1 MSDTTSDADKIRNK
15 RLAKLQASPRTG
27 EGGESSNSNAAVSKA
42 TDAPSDVFSQD
53 QTRPRISL
61 TTSGASAVSPSPQS
75 NPFTQLGLNKI
86 NVEKE
91 GTASSGLPMKRTGVS
106 SSAGIRSKSPPG
118 RSPATPPNPKET
130 LEAWEDKT
138 LSGIFRIT
146 LKPGVARDAHGQALH
161 YAPGVRG
168 DLEEQ
173 NEAVRLSTGV
183 LDQAILEVAS
193 GLGSTPPLDFLLAC
207 WKRVSRL
214 YRGVKAGKTEDSK
227 NRILKEARR
236 ICMSYCIFAIT
247 MPEMF
252 GQEPPPSSP
261 LTPHLLFDPED
272 DRGVCHDFLTEA
284 SLRAVDD
291 ELVRGALV
299 EAVEELS
306 QQLATMT
313 LNDDYKPYVLALKS
327 IARFPVLVNAVTKS
341 SLFLPSG
348 VAPQDLEKKTLLG
361 PFFQISPLQGVVT
374 LTYFSSPKTRDKGYI
389 INSQKALRMSLQT
402 HQADLLDIVNHV
414 IRASKESRE
423 RMLDW
428 FALIVNANQKRRGMQ
443 VDAATVSSD
452 GFMINVTTILDQLCD
467 PFMDSTFSKIDR
479 IEVDYLRRHPRVQI
493 REETKLNADQNTSDR
508 FYSTPVEGSSNFISE
523 IFFLTLAAHHYGTE
537 AANTKLDQLEKDLKY
552 LEKQTER
559 MEAER
564 HKFVNTPQLALFDRR
579 MEEMRERVDNGLS
592 YKFGIQGV
600 LFDDLSQARSMQFMR
615 YVIVWMLRI
624 VGSHHAF
631 PKRELRQVLAS
642 PSGRASMLIFGSLPL
657 PEVQPEVFRCLPE
670 YYLEDIISNFKFI
683 FKYLPHVITST
694 QSDELVILCIT
705 FLRSSEYIKNPYL
718 KSGLVSLLFFG
729 IWPQYGRTKGI
740 LGDLLNSL
748 PFATDNLLH
757 SLMKFYIEV
766 ENTGTHTQFFDKF
779 NIRYEIFQVIK
790 CIWTNPIYREHLS
803 QESKINV
810 EFFVRFVNLLLNDV
824 TFVLDESL
832 NALVKIHDLQKELE
846 DPSIDASVRAEK
858 EESLATQERT
868 ATSYMQLTNETVAML
883 KLFTEALADAFT
895 MPEIVQR
902 LADMLDYNVDSLVG
916 PRCSN
921 LKVEK
926 KEKYSFNPRGLLSE
940 IIDVYLNLRDKTTF
954 AEAVARDGRS
964 YKPENFE
971 KAAALMRRHDLKSP
985 EEIAAW
991 NALGERFKQAKM
1003 ADDQAEEDL
1012 GEVPD
1017 EFLDPLMYTLME
1029 DPVILPASKVSIDR
1043 STIRSHLL
1051 SDPNDPFNRAP
1062 LKIEDVIPDLE
1073 LKAKIQAFKAEKK
1086 GRRVVGDTMDT
1097 TAG

>member
-1 MSDTTSDADKIRNK
+1 MSDTISDADKIRNK
-15 RLAKLQASPRTG
+15 RLAKLQASTRAG
-27 EGGESSNSNAAVSKA
+27 EGEESSSSRTTAPRVMDPSS
-42 TDAPSDVFSQD
+42 DAPTQG
-53 QTRPRISL
+53 QTSPRINI
-61 TTSGASAVSPSPQS
+61 TGSGASAVSPTPS
-75 NPFTQLGLNKI
+75 NPFAQLGMNKI
-86 NVEKE
+86 NAEEE
-91 GTASSGLPMKRTGVS
+91 GITASGVPMKRADMS
-106 SSAGIRSKSPPG
+106 SSGIRPKSPPSW
-118 RSPATPPNPKET
+118 RSSTQANPKET
-130 LEAWEDKT
+130 LEAWEDKI
-138 LSGIFRIT
+138 LSGIFRVT
-146 LKPGVARDAHGQALH
+146 LQLGVTRDTHGQALY
-161 YAPGVRG
+161 YAPGVRA

-173 NEAVRLSTGV
+173 QQVVRLSTGV
-183 LDQAILEVAS
+183 LDQAILEAAS
-193 GLGSTPPLDFLLAC
+193 NLGSTPPLDFLLAC

-214 YRGVKAGKTEDSK
+214 YRSMKAGRTEDAK
-227 NRILKEARR
+227 NKILKEARR

-252 GQEPPPSSP
+252 GQDPPPSSP
-261 LTPHLLFDPED
+261 LAPHLLLDPED

-284 SLRAVDD
+284 SLRAADD
-291 ELVRGALV
+291 ESVCQALV

-306 QQLATMT
+306 KRLGSMT
-313 LNDDYKPYVLALKS
+313 LNDNYKPYVLALKN
-327 IARFPVLVNAVTKS
+327 IARFPALINAVTKS
-341 SLFLPSG
+341 SLFVPSEI
-348 VAPQDLEKKTLLG
+348 APQDIEKNTLLG
-361 PFFQISPLQGVVT
+361 PFFQISPLQDDVT
-374 LTYFSSPKTRDKGYI
+374 STYFSSPRTRDRAYI

-402 HQADLLDIVNHV
+402 HQTDLLDIVNHI
-414 IRASKESRE
+414 IRASKESRGG
-423 RMLDW
+423 MLDW
-428 FALIVNANQKRRGMQ
+428 FALTVNANQKRRGLQ
-443 VDAATVSSD
+443 VDGATVSSD

-493 REETKLNADQNTSDR
+493 QEETKLNADQNTSDR
-508 FYSTPVEGSSNFISE
+508 FYSTTVEGTSNFISE
-523 IFFLTLAAHHYGTE
+523 LFFLTLAAHHYGTE
-537 AANTKLDQLEKDLKY
+537 AANSKLDQLEKDLKY

-564 HKFVNTPQLALFDRR
+564 HRFINTPQLVLFDRQ
-579 MEEMRERVDNGLS
+579 MQKMRERVDSGLS
-592 YKFGIQGV
+592 YKFGVQGV

-615 YVIVWMLRI
+615 YVIVWMLRT
-624 VGSHHAF
+624 VSSHHDF
-631 PKRELRQVLAS
+631 PKKKLRQT
-642 PSGRASMLIFGSLPL
+642 
-657 PEVQPEVFRCLPE
+657 QPDVFRCLPE
-670 YYLEDIISNFKFI
+670 YYLEDVISNFKFI

-718 KSGLVSLLFFG
+718 KSGLVTLFYYG

-790 CIWTNPIYREHLS
+790 CIWTNPVYREHLL
-803 QESKINV
+803 QESEVNV

-832 NALVKIHDLQKELE
+832 NSLTKIHDLQKELE
-846 DPSIDASVRAEK
+846 NPHLDANARTEK
-858 EESLATQERT
+858 EESLATAEKT

-902 LADMLDYNVDSLVG
+902 LADMLDYNVDCLVG

-921 LKVEK
+921 LKVEN
-926 KEKYSFNPRGLLSE
+926 KEKYSFSPRGLLSE
-940 IIDVYLNLRDKTTF
+940 IIDVYLNLKDKASF

-964 YKPENFE
+964 YKPENFVR
-971 KAAALMRRHDLKSP
+971 ATDLMRKFSLKP
-985 EEIAAW
+985 PGEIEAW
-991 NALGERFKQAKM
+991 NALGERFKRAKK

-1012 GEVPD
+1012 GEIPD

-1062 LKIEDVIPDLE
+1062 LKIEDVVPDLE
-1073 LKAKIQAFKAEKK
+1073 LKAKIQAFKAEKTGK
-1086 GRRVVGDTMDT
+1086 RVAGDSMDV

>member
-1 MSDTTSDADKIRNK
+1 MSDTISDADKIRNK
-15 RLAKLQASPRTG
+15 RLAKLQAAPRVG
-27 EGGESSNSNAAVSKA
+27 EGGESNSTTASKA
-42 TDAPSDVFSQD
+42 TDSSSDISYQE
-53 QTRPRISL
+53 QTSPKISISS
-61 TTSGASAVSPSPQS
+61 SGAPAVPPPSQP
-75 NPFTQLGLNKI
+75 NPFSQLGLNKI
-86 NVEKE
+86 NIEKE
-91 GTASSGLPMKRTGVS
+91 AVTGSSPPMKGTDLSPSG
-106 SSAGIRSKSPPG
+106 GIRSKSSLG
-118 RSPATPPNPKET
+118 RSSTAHASPKET

-138 LSGIFRIT
+138 LSVIFRVT
-146 LKPGVARDAHGQALH
+146 LTLGVTRDSHGQPLY

-173 NEAVRLSTGV
+173 NEPVRLNIGV

-193 GLGSTPPLDFLLAC
+193 SLESTLPLDFLLAC
-207 WKRVSRL
+207 WKRVLRL
-214 YRGVKAGKTEDSK
+214 YRGMKSGKTEDAK
-227 NRILKEARR
+227 NHILKEARR

-252 GQEPPPSSP
+252 SQDSPPSNP
-261 LTPHLLFDPED
+261 LTTHLLLDPED
-272 DRGVCHDFLTEA
+272 DRGVCLDFLTEV
-284 SLRAVDD
+284 SLRATDD
-291 ELVRGALV
+291 ESVRGALV

-306 QQLATMT
+306 KQLKSMT
-313 LNDDYKPYVLALKS
+313 LNDNYKPYILALKN
-327 IARFPVLVNAVTKS
+327 IVRFPALVNAVTKS
-341 SLFLPSG
+341 SLFLPPG
-348 VAPQDLEKKTLLG
+348 VAPQDIEKKTLLG

-374 LTYFSSPKTRDKGYI
+374 SSYFSSPRTRNKGYI
-389 INSQKALRMSLQT
+389 ANSQKALRMSLQT
-402 HQADLLDIVNHV
+402 HQADLLDIVNHI

-428 FALIVNANQKRRGMQ
+428 FALTVNANQKRRGLQ

-452 GFMINVTTILDQLCD
+452 GFMINVTIILDQLCD
-467 PFMDSTFSKIDR
+467 PFMDSTLSKIDR
-479 IEVDYLRRHPRVQI
+479 IEVDYLRRHPRIQI
-493 REETKLNADQNTSDR
+493 REETKLNADQNASDR
-508 FYSTPVEGSSNFISE
+508 FYSTTVEGNSNFISE

-537 AANTKLDQLEKDLKY
+537 AANAKLDQLEKDLKY

-579 MEEMRERVDNGLS
+579 MEEMRERVENGLS
-592 YKFGIQGV
+592 YKFAVQGV

-624 VGSHHAF
+624 VDPHHDF
-631 PKRELRQVLAS
+631 PKRKLRQVLCKA
-642 PSGRASMLIFGSLPL
+642 GRAK
-657 PEVQPEVFRCLPE
+657 VFRCLPE
-670 YYLEDIISNFKFI
+670 YYLEDIVSNFKFI

-694 QSDELVILCIT
+694 QSDELVVFCIT
-705 FLRSSEYIKNPYL
+705 FLRGSEYIKNPYL
-718 KSGLVSLLFFG
+718 KSGLVSLLFYG

-803 QESKINV
+803 QESEVNV

-832 NALVKIHDLQKELE
+832 NALTKIHGLQKELE
-846 DPSIDASVRAEK
+846 NPLIDTNSRNDK
-858 EESLATQERT
+858 EEALATQERT

-883 KLFTEALADAFT
+883 KLFTDALADAFT

-902 LADMLDYNVDSLVG
+902 LADMLDYNVDALVG

-921 LKVEK
+921 LKVDK
-926 KEKYSFNPRGLLSE
+926 KEKYNFNPRTLLPE
-940 IIDVYLNLRDKTTF
+940 IIDVYLNLKDKTSFT
-954 AEAVARDGRS
+954 EAVARDGRS

-971 KAAALMRRHDLKSP
+971 KATALMRRHELRSP

-991 NALGERFKQAKM
+991 RALGERFKLAKT

-1012 GEVPD
+1012 GEIPD
-1017 EFLDPLMYTLME
+1017 EFLDPLMCTLME

-1086 GRRVVGDTMDT
+1086 GKRVVEDTMDT
-1097 TAG
+1097 TSG